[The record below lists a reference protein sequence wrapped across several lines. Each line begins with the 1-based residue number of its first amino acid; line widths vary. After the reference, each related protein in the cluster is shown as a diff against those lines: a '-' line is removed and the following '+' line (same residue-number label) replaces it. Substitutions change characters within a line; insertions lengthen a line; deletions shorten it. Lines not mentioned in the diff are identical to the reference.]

1 MAPNLTSHSNPMGRN
16 NGGSKRATA
25 VASAFCATLVMM
37 LPEVSAK
44 RFIVGGNMGWTSDV
58 NYTLW
63 AEYQTFYLGDWLF
76 FVYDRNQDDVIEVN
90 KTNYETCNAKH
101 PVHNYTTGSGRD
113 VVTLNVTHDRYFIS
127 SKRSCHGGMR
137 LQLASTSH
145 SYTTT
150 RTFTTTA
157 HLEPLPPPP
166 VYLNPKPQ
174 PPRAAPSRS
183 YSSRFIVLKSQL
195 LIPFFVT
202 IAAMWGSLLL
212 PCLM

>member
-1 MAPNLTSHSNPMGRN
+1 MAPNLTSHSNPVGRN

-63 AEYQTFYLGDWLF
+63 AEYQTFYLGNWLF

-137 LQLASTSH
+137 LQVHLTPIPQPAPLPQP
-145 SYTTT
+145 
-150 RTFTTTA
+150 A
-157 HLEPLPPPP
+157 HLAPLPPPP
-166 VYLNPKPQ
+166 VYLAPKQQ

-183 YSSRFIVLKSQL
+183 YSSRFTVLKSQL

-202 IAAMWGSLLL
+202 IAAI
-212 PCLM
+212 